1 MCIVHVWLPQHY
13 PGGEN
18 IVRLVQYTLAS
29 VLVGAGVVACGGSS
43 SSNESASGPKAA
55 GVREVTIAQAGGPTA
70 YGLAAYVADQEKI
83 FAKHGLKA
91 KFITVASGPPM
102 IAAMTSDNTFGMTG
116 VLNTA
121 PAVQAGQDVKF
132 ACGVANDESRA
143 VYVRNGLDVPVA
155 SPGNW
160 EATVRAL
167 KGRTI
172 GVLALASGNQA
183 SFQSI
188 ARAAGMKN
196 SDFKYIAVGGPP
208 TALAALKSK
217 RIDATIG
224 YVGLSEQIDSEGAG
238 KNVLPYGDTPLFEH
252 VATADWGASGK
263 LLTEHPDMAKD
274 FCAAMEEATTFI
286 HTPANLKAVTDILAA
301 RLKLTPALA
310 EATAKGDFVKS
321 IDNKISISGLAGSI
335 KQGVDGNL
343 VKPGLTPQDVMWSN
357 APTSP

>member
-1 MCIVHVWLPQHY
+1 M
-13 PGGEN
+13 
-18 IVRLVQYTLAS
+18 VRLVQYTLAS
-29 VLVGAGVVACGGSS
+29 VVCVGVAACGDNSS
-43 SSNESASGPKAA
+43 SSNEAASGAKTAD
-55 GVREVTIAQAGGPTA
+55 VREVTIAQPGGGPTA
-70 YGLAAYVADQEKI
+70 YELGAYVADQEKI

-91 KFITVASGPPM
+91 KFIAVASGPPI
-102 IAAMTSDNTFGMTG
+102 IAAVLSDNTFGTTG
-116 VLNTA
+116 VLNIG

-132 ACGVANDESRA
+132 ACAIANDESRA

-224 YVGLSEQIDSEGAG
+224 YVGLSEEIDSEGAG

-335 KQGVDGNL
+335 KQGVDGKL

>member
-1 MCIVHVWLPQHY
+1 M
-13 PGGEN
+13 
-18 IVRLVQYTLAS
+18 VRLVQYTLAS
-29 VLVGAGVVACGGSS
+29 VLVCAGLAACGSGDSASS
-43 SSNESASGPKAA
+43 TKAASGPKAPS
-55 GVREVTIAQAGGPTA
+55 VREVTIAQAGGPTA
-70 YGLAAYVADQEKI
+70 YGVAAYVADQEKI

-91 KFITVASGPPM
+91 KFIAVASGPPI
-102 IAAMTSDNTFGMTG
+102 IAAVLSDNTFGTTG
-116 VLNTA
+116 VLNIG

-132 ACGVANDESRA
+132 ACAIANDESRA

-172 GVLALASGNQA
+172 GVVALASSSQTT
-183 SFQSI
+183 FQSI
-188 ARAAGMKN
+188 AQAAGMKN

-217 RIDATIG
+217 RVDATIG
-224 YVGLSEQIDSEGAG
+224 YVGLSEEIEAEAAG
-238 KNVLPYGDTPLFEH
+238 KNVLPYRDTPLFEH
-252 VATADWGASGK
+252 VATADWATSGK

-274 FCAAMEEATTFI
+274 FCAAIEEATTFI

-335 KQGVDGNL
+335 KQGVDAKL
-343 VKPGLTPQDVMWSN
+343 VKPGLTPQDVLWSE